1 VIQARLPRLP
11 RWAGRYLQLVV
22 HRHHATGAFH
32 HILDRLLLLLIR
44 HIAAQRHRSAGR
56 SDLNRWSNRYQ
67 RRIVIDGRSH
77 LADQSR
83 VGRRRLGLRRLT
95 ESSAALRAREL
106 ARAVTGIVPIVV
118 AIVIRLI
125 VVRRR
130 ASAIRRRGCFAFE
143 ACALVLV
150 RAACCYQC

>member
-1 VIQARLPRLP
+1 VIQARLPRLTG
-11 RWAGRYLQLVV
+11 RAGGYLQLVI
-22 HRHHATGAFH
+22 HSHHATGAFH
-32 HILDRLLLLLIR
+32 HIFDRLLLLLVR
-44 HIAAQRHRSAGR
+44 DIAAQRHRSAGR

-67 RRIVIDGRSH
+67 RRVVIDGRSH
-77 LADQSR
+77 LGNQSR

-106 ARAVTGIVPIVV
+106 AGTVIGIVPVVV

-125 VVRRR
+125 VVRRA

-143 ACALVLV
+143 ARAFVLV
-150 RAACCYQC
+150 RAARGYQC